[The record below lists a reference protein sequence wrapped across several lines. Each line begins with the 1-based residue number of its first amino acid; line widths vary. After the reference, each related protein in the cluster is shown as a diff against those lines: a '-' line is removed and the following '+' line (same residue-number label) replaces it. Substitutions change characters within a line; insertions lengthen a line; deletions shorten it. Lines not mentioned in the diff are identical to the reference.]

1 MTQKHKA
8 LRNKMTELM
17 IRAPAKAESHLRPYS
32 ILLKYRVIKKSLWT
46 WFLINIGCKKNIN
59 DILKPFLTKFS
70 DTDKRIGYF
79 QQDGATANTSN
90 ASLTFLQIIFGSR
103 IISIN
108 LWPPKS
114 LDLTLPDI
122 YLWGAMKNKIYCSN
136 PRSINELKET
146 ITDYI
151 QKVDNTVLKDV
162 LRNMMIRASM

>member
-1 MTQKHKA
+1 M
-8 LRNKMTELM
+8 
-17 IRAPAKAESHLRPYS
+17 
-32 ILLKYRVIKKSLWT
+32 
-46 WFLINIGCKKNIN
+46 
-59 DILKPFLTKFS
+59 KPFLTKLS
-70 DTDKRIGYF
+70 NTDTRIGYF

-90 ASLTFLQIIFGSR
+90 ASLTFLQTIFGSR
-103 IISIN
+103 IISKN

-114 LDLTLPDI
+114 LDLALLDI

-162 LRNMMIRASM
+162 LRNIMIRANMY